1 MWRGDVQGTSAVTQQ
16 QGHIVMTRTSIRIAA
31 IAGALFAGQAAQA
44 NEWLATPQA
53 FVGGSGEN
61 ATVAYTGARPPGATL
76 PGTVVT
82 GSGSNVS
89 VAIPTPPAPSTR
101 NYIAVI
107 EGSGE
112 NQSVRHIPLPR
123 G

>member
-1 MWRGDVQGTSAVTQQ
+1 
-16 QGHIVMTRTSIRIAA
+16 MTRTPLRIAA
-31 IAGALFAGQAAQA
+31 AAALALFAGTAAQA

-53 FVGGSGEN
+53 FVAGSGEN
-61 ATVAYTGARPPGATL
+61 ESVAYAGPRPAGIAL
-76 PGTVVT
+76 PGSVVT
-82 GSGSNVS
+82 GTGNNIS
-89 VAIPTPPAPSTR
+89 VALPTPPAPSTR
-101 NYIAVI
+101 NFVAVI

>member
-1 MWRGDVQGTSAVTQQ
+1 MNNTSL
-16 QGHIVMTRTSIRIAA
+16 RIAA
-31 IAGALFAGQAAQA
+31 LAAALFAGTAAQA

-61 ATVAYTGARPPGATL
+61 ESVAYVGARPAGVTL
-76 PGTVVT
+76 PGSVVT
-82 GSGSNVS
+82 GNGMNLS
-89 VAIPTPPAPSTR
+89 VTLATPAAPSTR
-101 NYIAVI
+101 NFIAVI